1 MTTVQ
6 DQPESPGVADDHLP
20 PPRHVGTVVAALE
33 GEPGSLEVE
42 LVAPSWRRSA
52 QVHHIDPDSREP
64 PHILPDSALR
74 HSLEPIES
82 VVLAA
87 QAELDRLHKI
97 VGEAGYVTLFCDTN
111 GVAVEKRGRSDRS
124 AEFRY
129 WGTWLGGVW
138 SESTEGTN
146 GIGTCIAECRPV
158 TVHQAQHFRTRHVS
172 LSCSGAPVFDADARL
187 VAVLDVSAID
197 PHLSEQA
204 HALTL
209 PLVVSSA
216 RLIEERLFRERFPK
230 QWIMAIAPQANQPAA
245 LLAVDRDHRVIGAD
259 RCARSRFGLERR
271 ALEAGI
277 GVWTLFQRGRGY
289 FQPGAQTDYP
299 IRLTSARGG
308 ETLFALV
315 STPLTSARSLAG
327 KLDSMLMAQPR
338 MVLLDELQRHFAVEA
353 PRGGLAPGKLRR
365 VREYIEAH
373 LGDQLAIETL
383 ASQAGL
389 SVHHFA
395 RAFKQSVGV
404 PPHRYLLE
412 QRLHKAAEL
421 LKSTEQP
428 LARIALSVGFADQ
441 SHFSRSFHG
450 LKGQTPSQFR
460 RAHR

>member
-1 MTTVQ
+1 MTAVQ
-6 DQPESPGVADDHLP
+6 EQPESPSVADDRRS
-20 PPRHVGTVVAALE
+20 PPRHGQTVAAALE
-33 GEPGSLEVE
+33 GEWESLEAE
-42 LVAPSWRRSA
+42 LVSPSWRRSSR
-52 QVHHIDPDSREP
+52 VHHIDPDSREP
-64 PHILPDSALR
+64 PHILSDSALR
-74 HSLEPIES
+74 HSVEPIGN

-111 GVAVEKRGRSDRS
+111 GVAIEHRGRSERS

-138 SESTEGTN
+138 SEATEGTN

-158 TVHQAQHFRTRHVS
+158 TVHQAQHFRTRHIG

-197 PHLSEQA
+197 PQLSAHA

-230 QWIMAIAPQANQPAA
+230 EWIMAIAPQADQPAA

-259 RCARSRFGLERR
+259 RCARSRF
-271 ALEAGI
+271 ALEPHALAAGI

-289 FQPGAQTDYP
+289 FQPGVRPDYP
-299 IRLTSARGG
+299 IRVTSARGG

-315 STPLTSARSLAG
+315 STPLTSARSL
-327 KLDSMLMAQPR
+327 DSTLLTQPR
-338 MVLLDELQRHFAVEA
+338 IAVLDELQRHFAVEA

-365 VREYIEAH
+365 VREYIETH
-373 LGDQLAIETL
+373 LGEPLAIETL

-395 RAFKQSVGV
+395 RAFRESVGV

-412 QRLHKAAEL
+412 QRLRRAAEL

-428 LARIALSVGFADQ
+428 LANIALSVGFSDQ
-441 SHFSRSFHG
+441 SHFSRSFHW
-450 LKGQTPSQFR
+450 LEGQTPGQFR